1 VAVQA
6 EQLSD
11 PALGDLVASQFGQL
25 TPEWQMKM
33 EYIVEDS
40 GALRFTAPDAIAE
53 FASRHGLRL
62 FGHTLI
68 WHEQQPRAFV
78 DLDLGRTSFR
88 QAYANYIG
96 SVVGR
101 YRGRAVG
108 WDVVNEPVAE
118 GGDGLRDCLW
128 SQRLGAF
135 EYIRL
140 AFELARAADPAAVLL
155 LNDYNLEYLPAKRTT
170 FLKLAEALLRA
181 GAPLGGLGT
190 QTHLAVDLEAGAITA
205 AVRDLASLG
214 LPLHIS
220 EMDVSLVRAKGGA
233 ELGEEGRARQR
244 ALYAEAA
251 RAFVTLPPAQ
261 RFAMTFWGLR
271 DRDSWLKRRDP
282 ADEPLLFDDASRPK
296 PVMAAVEA
304 ALGT

>member
-1 VAVQA
+1 MRPPTRRGVVASALGLAACQRAGPARARGLPFPPLKSAAPFTVGVAVQA

-108 WDVVNEPVAE
+108 WDVVNEPVA
-118 GGDGLRDCLW
+118 D
-128 SQRLGAF
+128 
-135 EYIRL
+135 
-140 AFELARAADPAAVLL
+140 DP
-155 LNDYNLEYLPAKRTT
+155 
-170 FLKLAEALLRA
+170 
-181 GAPLGGLGT
+181 
-190 QTHLAVDLEAGAITA
+190 Q
-205 AVRDLASLG
+205 
-214 LPLHIS
+214 
-220 EMDVSLVRAKGGA
+220 
-233 ELGEEGRARQR
+233 
-244 ALYAEAA
+244 
-251 RAFVTLPPAQ
+251 
-261 RFAMTFWGLR
+261 
-271 DRDSWLKRRDP
+271 
-282 ADEPLLFDDASRPK
+282 
-296 PVMAAVEA
+296 
-304 ALGT
+304 